1 MSTLEITG
9 KIEELRELEE
19 LIEEAKAQAETIKD
33 ELKTLMDNKGVEELN
48 AGRFILRYTSVLSSR
63 FDTKRF
69 KEKFGEDVYKAFTK
83 EVASRR
89 FSIS

>member
-33 ELKTLMDNKGVEELN
+33 ELKALMDNKGVEELN

>member
-9 KIEELRELEE
+9 KIEELKELED

-33 ELKTLMDNKGVEELN
+33 ELKAFMDSKGVEELN

-69 KEKFGEDVYKAFTK
+69 KEKFGENVYKAFTK